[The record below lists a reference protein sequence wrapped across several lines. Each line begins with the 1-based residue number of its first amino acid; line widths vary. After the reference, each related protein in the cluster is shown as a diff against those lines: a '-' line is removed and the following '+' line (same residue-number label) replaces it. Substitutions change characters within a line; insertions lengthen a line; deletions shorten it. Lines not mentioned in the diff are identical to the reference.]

1 MIKPRS
7 FLTFQYK
14 LCPRHDTNEKYTDN
28 KIKSYVIQMKII
40 QLRCKI
46 IHYKLNV
53 YNADIKL
60 LNRNW
65 NF

>member
-14 LCPRHDTNEKYTDN
+14 LCPRQDTNEKYTDN

-60 LNRNW
+60 LNRN
-65 NF
+65 